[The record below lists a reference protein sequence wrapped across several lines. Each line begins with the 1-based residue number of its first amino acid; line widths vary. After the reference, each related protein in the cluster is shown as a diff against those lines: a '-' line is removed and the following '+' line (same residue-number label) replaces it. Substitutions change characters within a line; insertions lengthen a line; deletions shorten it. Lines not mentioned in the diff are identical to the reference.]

1 MHRTGRRRTAAAGNT
16 PPGGI
21 AIIAGV
27 LDAKRYK
34 LTVAYDG
41 TAFHGWQRQEPAGQ
55 PVLRTGQGV
64 LEEAL
69 VRVLRQ
75 PRDELALLGASR
87 TDAGVHAM
95 GQVCHLNTTSPIPP
109 DRMVRA
115 INSRL
120 PDDIE
125 VRAAEVVAPEFD
137 AIRDATDKQYR
148 YRIFDAPYRP
158 LGLRNLVYQ
167 HPMRPSFDV
176 NRMNDAARRL
186 VGTHDVEGF
195 AAVAHGRATTVRTV
209 HACAVET
216 HPLTAG
222 GRELHVVISGSG
234 FLYNMVRIV
243 AGTLVE
249 VGRGAMDP
257 SRVDAV
263 LATQER
269 RLAGPTL
276 PPMGLCLEW
285 VAYGEKGVGLRSDA
299 KALGEFK
306 EVEDV

>member
-87 TDAGVHAM
+87 TDAGVHAI

-158 LGLRNLVYQ
+158 WATAAKPSTSCVPTSRRAASF
-167 HPMRPSFDV
+167 MRFTS
-176 NRMNDAARRL
+176 ND
-186 VGTHDVEGF
+186 
-195 AAVAHGRATTVRTV
+195 GRIG
-209 HACAVET
+209 C
-216 HPLTAG
+216 
-222 GRELHVVISGSG
+222 
-234 FLYNMVRIV
+234 
-243 AGTLVE
+243 
-249 VGRGAMDP
+249 
-257 SRVDAV
+257 
-263 LATQER
+263 
-269 RLAGPTL
+269 
-276 PPMGLCLEW
+276 
-285 VAYGEKGVGLRSDA
+285 
-299 KALGEFK
+299 
-306 EVEDV
+306 